1 MAINNKKL
9 TIAHVAIA
17 KRPKSKATALRW
29 YLKDHIGLLHNQAT
43 DDLRDSFVEAMKAV
57 KGRNAQAIV
66 QICRECV
73 GGSADGNCRQNVRN
87 CEITDCLLFNVR
99 PYQSTSKVSLEYA
112 SPRAFSSSNVG
123 EVIERLTPTKKP
135 LEKSPLQHSV
145 TEYSSVEV
153 KL

>member
-1 MAINNKKL
+1 MPNPKLNAARLSISKK
-9 TIAHVAIA
+9 
-17 KRPKSKATALRW
+17 PKSKATALRW

-43 DDLRDSFVEAMKAV
+43 DDLRDSFAEAMKEV

-73 GGSADGNCRQNVRN
+73 GGSAAGNCRQNVRN

-99 PYQSTSKVSLEYA
+99 PYQSISKVSPEYA
-112 SPRAFSSSNVG
+112 SPRAFLEGNAG
-123 EVIERLTPTKKP
+123 EVIERLTPTKNH
-135 LEKSPLQHSV
+135 LEKCPLQHSV
-145 TEYSSVEV
+145 TEYFNVEV